1 MTAPT
6 PHGYPDF
13 QRQTPSVDTELVNT
27 SWSTNAGPLALSD
40 LFVGNYEA
48 IGIKNVSTLNSSRLE
63 LLFSTQANF
72 ANIIWEQDFDIAAL
86 ATLQTVIPVAGPYCR
101 VIVTNNVTESDGNLI
116 MWAAP
121 RAGCIQSGFKDNVL
135 IVNDHTSLAA
145 GNTVPFNSMRTW
157 PGPAVWTS
165 GQDAGAYE
173 ARLQVLDY
181 VGNVTTIGRISDS
194 AGKLITEPVYLPN
207 GIIRVLHHN
216 ASASAANVDCF
227 LVAKP
232 YEF

>member
-1 MTAPT
+1 MTAPV

-27 SWSTNAGPLALSD
+27 SWSTNGGALTLAD
-40 LFVGNYEA
+40 LFVANYEA
-48 IGIKNVSTLNSSRLE
+48 LGIQSVSTLNSSRLS
-63 LLFSTQANF
+63 LLFSTQPNAGNVVY
-72 ANIIWEQDFDIAAL
+72 EQDFDIASL
-86 ATLQTVIPVAGPYCR
+86 ATLQTIIPVAGPYCR
-101 VIVTNNVTESDGNLI
+101 AQVINNVTTSTGTVV

-121 RAGCIQSGFKDNVL
+121 RAGCIQNGFKDNVL

-173 ARLQVLDY
+173 AKLQVLDY
-181 VGNVTTIGRISDS
+181 LGNVTTIGRISDS
-194 AGKLITEPVYLPN
+194 AGKLITENVFLPN

-216 ASASAANVDCF
+216 ASAAAANVDCF
-227 LVAKP
+227 VVAKP
-232 YEF
+232 YNF